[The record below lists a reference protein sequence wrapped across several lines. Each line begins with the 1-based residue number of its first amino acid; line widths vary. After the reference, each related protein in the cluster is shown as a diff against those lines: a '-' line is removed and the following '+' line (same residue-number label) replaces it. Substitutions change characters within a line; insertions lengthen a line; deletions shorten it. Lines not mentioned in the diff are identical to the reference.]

1 MIFTKAIA
9 QSPQCQPSRASI
21 LTGRYPTAHRVWWNT
36 NKLSPNELTISNYLK
51 NSGYNT
57 AYFGKLHV
65 DSNHDH
71 ITTAKALG
79 FDISYLTQD
88 WNEMAKKD
96 YIFTKGFKAS
106 QEFYNIMKKPT
117 WTGEITNRLMHHD
130 DIVANK
136 TIEFI
141 RKQTAPYLVVA
152 SFHAPHPPYASP
164 REFNEL
170 YSAEDMTAPSQKI
183 PTITNHI
190 LTCAEWKE
198 LKRQYY
204 GAISWIDDNVG
215 KIIKAD
221 ESAIVIY
228 MSDHGDILGDHGYFS
243 KGIFAYDGNTRVPL
257 LLKAPGLKPQ
267 KYENIVQLIDI
278 LPTLLELVG
287 VQFNNNVQGKSLIR
301 HLKDNTIANRY
312 AISML
317 GMAERL
323 RMIRTDTIKYW
334 IQGEK
339 EFLFN
344 LRNDPS
350 ELHNIASTK
359 LVHYARHELLK
370 ALILCEDPE
379 SNS

>member
-1 MIFTKAIA
+1 
-9 QSPQCQPSRASI
+9 
-21 LTGRYPTAHRVWWNT
+21 
-36 NKLSPNELTISNYLK
+36 
-51 NSGYNT
+51 
-57 AYFGKLHV
+57 
-65 DSNHDH
+65 
-71 ITTAKALG
+71 
-79 FDISYLTQD
+79 
-88 WNEMAKKD
+88 MAKKD

-117 WTGEITNRLMHHD
+117 WTGEITNRWMHHD
-130 DIVANK
+130 DIITNK

-141 RKQTAPYLVVA
+141 RKQTAPYLVIT

-190 LTCAEWKE
+190 LTHAEWKE

-215 KIIKAD
+215 KIIEAD
-221 ESAIVIY
+221 ESAIIIY

-350 ELHNIASTK
+350 ELHNIANTK